1 MGKLCYTQGV
11 RVMNARNQPVMS
23 QSPLDAFFLGRA
35 TALLLRD
42 QAQHLL
48 MEVLSQIGRFD
59 AEQQQRLHQF
69 MQEVQE
75 RAQQEAQAVFPHL
88 HESVDWQALVD
99 DLRAE
104 IAALRTELQRY
115 RNR

>member
-1 MGKLCYTQGV
+1 
-11 RVMNARNQPVMS
+11 MS

-35 TALLLRD
+35 TATLLRD
-42 QAQHLL
+42 QAQHLFVEL
-48 MEVLSQIGRFD
+48 LSQLGRFD

-69 MQEVQE
+69 MEEVQA
-75 RAQQEAQAVFPHL
+75 RARQEAEMVVPR
-88 HESVDWQALVD
+88 SGVDWQALID

-115 RNR
+115 RNRES

>member
-1 MGKLCYTQGV
+1 
-11 RVMNARNQPVMS
+11 MS

-35 TALLLRD
+35 TATLLRD
-42 QAQHLL
+42 QAQHLFV
-48 MEVLSQIGRFD
+48 EFLSQLGRFD

-69 MQEVQE
+69 MEEVQA
-75 RAQQEAQAVFPHL
+75 RARQEAEMVVTRRG
-88 HESVDWQALVD
+88 VDWQALID

-115 RNR
+115 RNRES

>member
-1 MGKLCYTQGV
+1 
-11 RVMNARNQPVMS
+11 MS

-35 TALLLRD
+35 TATLLRD
-42 QAQHLL
+42 QAQHLFVEL
-48 MEVLSQIGRFD
+48 LSQIGRFD

-75 RAQQEAQAVFPHL
+75 RAQQEAQAVSPHAS
-88 HESVDWQALVD
+88 EPVDWQALVD

-104 IAALRTELQRY
+104 TAALRTELQRY

>member
-1 MGKLCYTQGV
+1 
-11 RVMNARNQPVMS
+11 MS

-35 TALLLRD
+35 TATLLRD
-42 QAQHLL
+42 QAQHLFVEL
-48 MEVLSQIGRFD
+48 LSQIGRFD

-75 RAQQEAQAVFPHL
+75 RAQQEAQAVSPHVS
-88 HESVDWQALVD
+88 EPVDWQALVD

-104 IAALRTELQRY
+104 TAALRTELQRY

>member
-1 MGKLCYTQGV
+1 M
-11 RVMNARNQPVMS
+11 RNTAPMS

-35 TALLLRD
+35 TATLLRD
-42 QAQHLL
+42 QAQHLFV
-48 MEVLSQIGRFD
+48 EFLSQLGRFD

-69 MQEVQE
+69 MEEVQA
-75 RAQQEAQAVFPHL
+75 RARQEAEMVVPRRSQQ
-88 HESVDWQALVD
+88 VDWQALID

-115 RNR
+115 RNRES

>member
-1 MGKLCYTQGV
+1 
-11 RVMNARNQPVMS
+11 MS

-35 TALLLRD
+35 TATLLRD
-42 QAQHLL
+42 QAQHLFV
-48 MEVLSQIGRFD
+48 EFLSQLGRFD

-69 MQEVQE
+69 MEEVQA
-75 RAQQEAQAVFPHL
+75 RARQEAEMVVPR
-88 HESVDWQALVD
+88 SGVDWQALID

-115 RNR
+115 RNQES

>member
-1 MGKLCYTQGV
+1 
-11 RVMNARNQPVMS
+11 MS

-35 TALLLRD
+35 TATLLRD
-42 QAQHLL
+42 QAQHLFVEL
-48 MEVLSQIGRFD
+48 LSQIGRFD

-75 RAQQEAQAVFPHL
+75 RAQQEAQAVTPRTT
-88 HESVDWQALVD
+88 VDWQALVD

>member
-1 MGKLCYTQGV
+1 
-11 RVMNARNQPVMS
+11 MS

-35 TALLLRD
+35 TATLLRD
-42 QAQHLL
+42 QAQHLFV
-48 MEVLSQIGRFD
+48 EFLSQLGRFD

-69 MQEVQE
+69 MEEVQA
-75 RAQQEAQAVFPHL
+75 RARQEAEMVVPR
-88 HESVDWQALVD
+88 SGVDWQALID

-115 RNR
+115 RNRES

>member
-1 MGKLCYTQGV
+1 M
-11 RVMNARNQPVMS
+11 RNTAPMS

-35 TALLLRD
+35 TATLLRD
-42 QAQHLL
+42 QAQHLFV
-48 MEVLSQIGRFD
+48 EFLSQLGRFD

-69 MQEVQE
+69 MEEVQA
-75 RAQQEAQAVFPHL
+75 RARQEAEMVVPR
-88 HESVDWQALVD
+88 SGVDWQALID

-115 RNR
+115 RNRES

>member
-1 MGKLCYTQGV
+1 
-11 RVMNARNQPVMS
+11 MS

-35 TALLLRD
+35 TATLLRD
-42 QAQHLL
+42 QAQHLFVEL
-48 MEVLSQIGRFD
+48 LSQIGRFD

-75 RAQQEAQAVFPHL
+75 RAQQEAQVVAPHMNT
-88 HESVDWQALVD
+88 SVDWQALVD